1 MTTRRFPWAQTFLI
15 GFGFFGISL
24 IWPIFNQFIPLF
36 LQAGNPEFE
45 RQLLEQ
51 GKAIPTLVGFGLT
64 PALAMFIMTWDNL
77 INIFVQPWVGERSD
91 HTWNRF
97 GRRKPWIM
105 LGAPIAVLGFV
116 FIPVAQSIIAIMVF
130 ILITNFGMAL
140 FRSPTIAWL
149 GDLFHA
155 NERSKANG
163 VINLMGGLAGLL
175 AYFFGG
181 MLFDSLGRAAP
192 FIAGALGMIAALVTV
207 LIWVREPTP
216 QERGMVPEKSET
228 DRTPMR
234 GVIKNLGIVFTNPDK
249 SGMFVLISILFWFIA
264 FQALET
270 ALSSFAVF
278 TLGIAPGKASMY
290 AAVVNLS
297 FLLFSVPSGLIAH
310 RIGRRKT
317 IRIGLTGLVVILLIG
332 YFVIQGVATFIGA
345 LVLTGFF
352 WALVNV
358 NSLPLVYD
366 YGDEKHIGAYIG
378 LYYFSSQT
386 AAVLGPVLSGVLVDA
401 LGDNYRWTFLFATLF
416 MALAWITMRYVKE
429 IIPSKKE
436 AELQPAAE

>member
-1 MTTRRFPWAQTFLI
+1 
-15 GFGFFGISL
+15 
-24 IWPIFNQFIPLF
+24 
-36 LQAGNPEFE
+36 
-45 RQLLEQ
+45 
-51 GKAIPTLVGFGLT
+51 
-64 PALAMFIMTWDNL
+64 
-77 INIFVQPWVGERSD
+77 VGERSD

-366 YGDEKHIGAYIG
+366 YGDEKHIGAYTG